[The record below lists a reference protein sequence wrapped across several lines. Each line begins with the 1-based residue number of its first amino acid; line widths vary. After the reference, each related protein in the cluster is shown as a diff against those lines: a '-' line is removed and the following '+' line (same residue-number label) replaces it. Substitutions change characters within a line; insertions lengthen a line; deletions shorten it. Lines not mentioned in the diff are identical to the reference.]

1 MAYEDEEDE
10 EIRML
15 LEKRKAELAG
25 ALDKQKEMAQKEAEL
40 KARLEREYILR
51 AILTEEARERLER
64 IKLAKPHFA
73 KAIEDQLILL
83 AKTGRLVG
91 QIDDDQ
97 LKRLLL
103 EITKREGRRDGEIK
117 IRRKSI

>member
-10 EIRML
+10 EMRKL
-15 LEKRKAELAG
+15 LEKRKAEIAN
-25 ALDKQKEMAQKEAEL
+25 ALDKQKEAAQKEAEI
-40 KARLEREYILR
+40 KAQLEREYILR

-64 IKLAKPHFA
+64 IKLAKPQFA

-83 AKTGRLVG
+83 AKTGRLIG
-91 QIDDDQ
+91 QIDDNQ

-103 EITKREGRRDGEIK
+103 EITKREGKRNGEIK